1 MTLRNAIV
9 HFLMMN
15 KRLYKKPA
23 FLVTLCLIVVVT
35 VLMVFGA
42 NGESG
47 IVNITIYSENP
58 NDPITSQVIN
68 ELQKD
73 KSIINYKFADTYK
86 QAYDDVENGKSD
98 GSWIFAD
105 NMENDIEKFTENE
118 RFSKS

>member
-47 IVNITIYSENP
+47 IVNITIYAENT
-58 NDPITSQVIN
+58 NDTITSQVIN

-98 GSWIFAD
+98 GSWIF
-105 NMENDIEKFTENE
+105 FV
-118 RFSKS
+118 FL